1 MPSNRT
7 MVIAT
12 AGENCI
18 SFRTV
23 NWRHKTPQRFLI
35 VRDRLENL
43 EDGCTEIVSDI
54 HSFAAL
60 RRNENSELLT
70 INFTW
75 LSGVCGGEVSGWE
88 ESVVIPYI
96 PLLIFMRES
105 SQEGGPKEW
114 KRLCVCS
121 TSRPRLVFH
130 DQERLRECVT
140 NKTVRRKLARALRD
154 NFHSPGVEQINFYH
168 DFMPY
173 SFFFR
178 EVCDGRDGICGG
190 LIFHNYHDDL
200 KKANY
205 SVHT

>member
-1 MPSNRT
+1 MPSKRT

-12 AGENCI
+12 AWECCI
-18 SFRTV
+18 DFRTI
-23 NWRHKTPQRFLI
+23 NWRHKSSRRFLI
-35 VRDRLENL
+35 VREHLENL
-43 EDGCTEIVSDI
+43 KDEQTEIVSDS

-60 RRNENSELLT
+60 RRSEATGLLT

-75 LSGVCGGEVSGWE
+75 LNGSCNGEVSGWE
-88 ESVVIPYI
+88 ESVTIPYA
-96 PLLIFMRES
+96 PLLAFMGES
-105 SQEGGPKEW
+105 AQDAGPKTW
-114 KRLCVCS
+114 KRLSACS

-130 DQERLRECVT
+130 DKGRLRECVA
-140 NKTVRRKLARALRD
+140 NKTVRKKLARALRD
-154 NFHSPGVEQINFYH
+154 NFHSPCVERIDFYH
-168 DFMPY
+168 DFEPY

-178 EVCDGRDGICGG
+178 EVCNGCDGICGG

>member
-7 MVIAT
+7 MVIAA

-23 NWRHKTPQRFLI
+23 SWRHKSPQRLLI
-35 VRDRLENL
+35 MRERLENL
-43 EDGCTEIVSDI
+43 EDGRTKIVSDI

-60 RRNENSELLT
+60 RRNANHELLT

-75 LSGVCGGEVSGWE
+75 LNENCDGEVSGWE
-88 ESVVIPYI
+88 ESVVIPHI
-96 PLLIFMRES
+96 PLFIFMRES

-114 KRLCVCS
+114 KRLSVCS
-121 TSRPRLVFH
+121 TSQPRLVFH
-130 DQERLRECVT
+130 DQERLRECVA
-140 NKTVRRKLARALRD
+140 NKIVRRKLARALRD
-154 NFHSPGVEQINFYH
+154 NFHSPRVEQINFYH
-168 DFMPY
+168 EFVPY
-173 SFFFR
+173 SFYFQK
-178 EVCDGRDGICGG
+178 VCDGRDGICGG
-190 LIFHNYHDDL
+190 LIFHNYHDNL

>member
-23 NWRHKTPQRFLI
+23 SWRHKSPQRFLI

-43 EDGCTEIVSDI
+43 EDGRTEIVSDI

-75 LSGVCGGEVSGWE
+75 LNGSCGGEVRGWE

-105 SQEGGPKEW
+105 TREGGPKEW

-190 LIFHNYHDDL
+190 LIFHNYRDDL

>member
-23 NWRHKTPQRFLI
+23 NWRHKSPQRFLI

-43 EDGCTEIVSDI
+43 EDGCTEIASDI

-75 LSGVCGGEVSGWE
+75 LSGVCGGEVRGWE

-105 SQEGGPKEW
+105 TREGGPKEW

-178 EVCDGRDGICGG
+178 EVCNGRDGICGG

>member
-1 MPSNRT
+1 

-18 SFRTV
+18 DFRTV
-23 NWRHKTPQRFLI
+23 SWKRKSPQRFLI
-35 VRDRLENL
+35 VRKWLENL
-43 EDGCTEIVSDI
+43 EDRRTEIVSDI
-54 HSFAAL
+54 HSFAVL
-60 RRNENSELLT
+60 RRSEATGLLT

-75 LSGVCGGEVSGWE
+75 LNGSCGGEVSGWE

-105 SQEGGPKEW
+105 TREGGPKTW
-114 KRLCVCS
+114 KHLSVCS

-130 DQERLRECVT
+130 DQERLRECVA

-154 NFHSPGVEQINFYH
+154 NFHSPRVEQIDFNH
-168 DFMPY
+168 DFVPY

-178 EVCDGRDGICGG
+178 EVYNGRDGICGG
-190 LIFHNYHDDL
+190 LIFHNHQNDL
-200 KKANY
+200 KKASY